1 MKVLGITGGI
11 ATGKSLVTKQFKDR
25 GFPVYDAD
33 QIVHELY
40 NNPSVIESITSR
52 FPSVNDHGQINRKA
66 LGELVFNDI
75 LAKSDLEQIFHPLVY
90 ETLKTKINQHLSD
103 PWVVLDIPLLYESGG
118 EALCDMVL
126 VVYVDQKTQLK
137 RLMDRNHLSE
147 SEAKS
152 RIESQMPLHE
162 KMERADIVINN
173 SGSVQK
179 TLERVNEIIEKVL
192 I

>member
-152 RIESQMPLHE
+152 RIDSQMPLHE

>member
-137 RLMDRNHLSE
+137 RLMDRNNLSE

-173 SGSVQK
+173 SGAVQK

>member
-90 ETLKTKINQHLSD
+90 ETLKTKINQHLVAS
-103 PWVVLDIPLLYESGG
+103 
-118 EALCDMVL
+118 
-126 VVYVDQKTQLK
+126 
-137 RLMDRNHLSE
+137 
-147 SEAKS
+147 
-152 RIESQMPLHE
+152 
-162 KMERADIVINN
+162 
-173 SGSVQK
+173 
-179 TLERVNEIIEKVL
+179 
-192 I
+192 

>member
-11 ATGKSLVTKQFKDR
+11 AAGKSLVTKQFKDR

>member
-66 LGELVFNDI
+66 LGDLVFNDI

>member
-52 FPSVNDHGQINRKA
+52 FPSINDHGQINRKA

-75 LAKSDLEQIFHPLVY
+75 LAKCDLEQIFHPLVY
-90 ETLKTKINQHLSD
+90 ETLKTKINQHLND

-162 KMERADIVINN
+162 KMDRADIVINN

>member
-162 KMERADIVINN
+162 KMDRADIVINN